1 MSSFHF
7 ATHDNLSGI
16 VRVYVG
22 LKNIDFKVFK
32 FMSSVL
38 HFRGKGLTGKIPSR
52 IYQSNS
58 KLLKFTYSVSLG
70 QLME

>member
-16 VRVYVG
+16 VRVYVD
-22 LKNIDFKVFK
+22 LKSIYFKVLK

-38 HFRGKGLTGKIPSR
+38 HFRDKGLTGKIPSK
-52 IYQSNS
+52 IYQANY
-58 KLLKFTYSVSLG
+58 KLLKFTDLVSLAP
-70 QLME
+70 LIE